1 MSRRNQLRII
11 GGTHRSRLV
20 TFPEHDGLRPTGDRV
35 RETIFNW
42 LQMSIVGARCLD
54 LFAGSGVLGF
64 EALSRGAASVTLLD
78 SDAKVVANL
87 HKNSEQLGFD
97 QARIERINASDW
109 LTQSSHD
116 GQFDIAFLD
125 PPFADEILY
134 ETCRQLQQSGALKA
148 GAKVYLE
155 HELPLAEEKLP
166 VEWEAIKKKA
176 AGKVHFGLFLA
187 NHEAVYAG
195 PNAGKNSGNFK

>member
-78 SDAKVVANL
+78 SDAKVIANL

-109 LTQSSHD
+109 LTQSSHA

-166 VEWEAIKKKA
+166 VEWEAIKKKS

-195 PNAGKNSGNFK
+195 PNAGKNSGKFK

>member
-11 GGTHRSRLV
+11 GGTHRRRLV

-35 RETIFNW
+35 RETLFNW
-42 LQMSIVGARCLD
+42 LQMSIDGAHCLD

-78 SDAKVVANL
+78 RDAKVIANL
-87 HKNSEQLGFD
+87 RKNSEQLGFD
-97 QARIERINASDW
+97 KARIERINASDW
-109 LTQSSHD
+109 LTHASHD
-116 GQFDIAFLD
+116 GKFDIAFLD

-134 ETCRQLQQSGALKA
+134 GTCRQIQQSGTLKA

-155 HELPLAEEKLP
+155 HELPLVEEKLP
-166 VEWEAIKKKA
+166 VAWEAIKKKS

-187 NHEAVYAG
+187 NHETV
-195 PNAGKNSGNFK
+195 NAESNVGKNSGYL

>member
-20 TFPEHDGLRPTGDRV
+20 SFPEHDGLRPTGDRV
-35 RETIFNW
+35 RETLFNW
-42 LQMSIVGARCLD
+42 LQTSIVGANCLD

-78 SDAKVVANL
+78 SDAKVIANL
-87 HKNSEQLGFD
+87 RENAEQLAFD
-97 QARIERINASDW
+97 QARIEHIYASNW
-109 LTQSSHD
+109 LTQSSHKN
-116 GQFDIAFLD
+116 QFDIAFLD

-134 ETCRQLQQSGALKA
+134 ETCSQLQQSGVLSA

-155 HELPLAEEKLP
+155 HELPLADEQLP
-166 VEWEAIKKKA
+166 GEWKAIKKKS

-187 NHEAVYAG
+187 NHEAV
-195 PNAGKNSGNFK
+195 NAGTNLGSA